1 MAKFKVVYTVWCEV
15 SDELLQKTH
24 NYCLVDDLEEAI
36 AIAKS
41 LVNEYDQADG
51 YCSMFELS
59 DRHFGTYR
67 EDRLHGLADGVRVWV
82 E

>member
-1 MAKFKVVYTVWCEV
+1 MAKFKVVYTVWYEV
-15 SDELLQKTH
+15 SDELFQKTH
-24 NYCLVDDLEEAI
+24 NYYVIDDLEEAI

-41 LVNEYDQADG
+41 LVNEYDQVDG

-67 EDRLHGLADGVRVWV
+67 EDRINGFADGIRAWV